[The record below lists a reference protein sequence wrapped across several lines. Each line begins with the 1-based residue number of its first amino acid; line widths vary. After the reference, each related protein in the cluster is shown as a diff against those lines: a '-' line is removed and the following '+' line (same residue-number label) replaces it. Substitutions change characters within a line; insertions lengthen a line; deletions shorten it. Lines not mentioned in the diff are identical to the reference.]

1 MDSIEGEQIF
11 NDAVDI
17 KYLFKPGQTKKL
29 LVIFSGFN
37 SPENTRQLSYNYIRT
52 LSGLNCNKLYILDSP
67 EPRGSYYI
75 GNINEKNQEKSVIS
89 LINHYMETLNLDHS
103 DIISCGSSKG
113 GTAAIYFGYKYSF
126 SDIIAGGPQI
136 YVSKYLEM
144 FDHTKSTLEFMIGD
158 K

>member
-1 MDSIEGEQIF
+1 MNSIEGEQIF

-37 SPENTRQLSYNYIRT
+37 SPEDTRQLSYNYSRT
-52 LSGLNCNKLYILDSP
+52 LSGLNCNKLYILDDP
-67 EPRGSYYI
+67 DPRGSYYI
-75 GNINEKNQEKSVIS
+75 GNITEKKQEKSVIS
-89 LINHYMETLNLDHS
+89 LINHYMNTLNLDYS

-126 SDIIAGGPQI
+126 GNIIAGGH
-136 YVSKYLEM
+136 K
-144 FDHTKSTLEFMIGD
+144 FTLTNILRCSIILSQRLNL
-158 K
+158 